1 MHTVELRN
9 TLPLCS
15 GGRQRVD
22 LCESVSPQPG
32 AAPGHMHRGK
42 PRRVLEDDDDPSS
55 DEMPGA
61 DSFEPS
67 DASVDEF
74 DPPPELA
81 EWARQLLKR
90 LTGTLGAWKKG
101 QALNDA
107 DKETFQEIAALLGDL
122 AKKDDAATEATVAW
136 LQDQGPTPGA
146 ISSLQEQRR
155 GGPRPTGLRK
165 LARMNSAQRLAY
177 FQS

>member
-90 LTGTLGAWKKG
+90 LTGTLGAGRRDRPSTTPTRRRFRKSRPCWATWRRRTMLPRKRPSPGCKTKVRHQG
-101 QALNDA
+101 RSLPCRSSV
-107 DKETFQEIAALLGDL
+107 AA
-122 AKKDDAATEATVAW
+122 
-136 LQDQGPTPGA
+136 GPG
-146 ISSLQEQRR
+146 
-155 GGPRPTGLRK
+155 RP
-165 LARMNSAQRLAY
+165 AYANSRT
-177 FQS
+177 

>member
-15 GGRQRVD
+15 GGQQRVD
-22 LCESVSPQPG
+22 LLESVSSPPE
-32 AAPGHMHRGK
+32 AMPRHKRHGK
-42 PRRVLEDDDDPSS
+42 LRRVLEDDDEPSS
-55 DEMPGA
+55 EETPAA

-74 DPPPELA
+74 NPPPELA

-122 AKKDDAATEATVAW
+122 AKKEDAAQEATVAW
-136 LQDQGPTPGA
+136 LQDRGPRPGA
-146 ISSLQEQRR
+146 LVSVQEQRR
-155 GGPRPTGLRK
+155 VPARPLGLRK
-165 LARMNSAQRLAY
+165 LARMSSSQRLAY